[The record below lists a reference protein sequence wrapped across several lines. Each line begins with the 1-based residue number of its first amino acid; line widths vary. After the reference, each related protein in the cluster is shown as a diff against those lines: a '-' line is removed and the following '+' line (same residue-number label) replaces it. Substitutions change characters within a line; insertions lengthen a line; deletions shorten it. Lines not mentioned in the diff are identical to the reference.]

1 MRERSDSE
9 AVTRT
14 TPNATRNGG
23 AERACE
29 AMDEYPILQS
39 SVSYSQKGV
48 GTYLLMIVGRNTG
61 IELNATLQPRNMNYI
76 VSTSML

>member
-29 AMDEYPILQS
+29 AMDEYP
-39 SVSYSQKGV
+39 
-48 GTYLLMIVGRNTG
+48 
-61 IELNATLQPRNMNYI
+61 
-76 VSTSML
+76 MLI